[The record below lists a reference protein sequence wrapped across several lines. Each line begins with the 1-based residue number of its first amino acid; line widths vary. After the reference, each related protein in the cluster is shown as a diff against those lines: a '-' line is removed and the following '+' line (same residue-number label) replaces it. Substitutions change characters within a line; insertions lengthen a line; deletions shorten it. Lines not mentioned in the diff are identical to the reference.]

1 LEYKIGNVEAVTL
14 YEDDGSGEKKD
25 VAKQIISEGYAL
37 VEKRREARL
46 QPLVLFLKIFCP
58 K

>member
-46 QPLVLFLKIFCP
+46 QPLVLFLKNF
-58 K
+58 